1 MSEGVRRAGSDT
13 DDAVLADVVA
23 RVEAVLAR
31 DGKGVVLHEPLFAG
45 RERDYLID
53 CIDTGWVSY
62 AGSYVTRFEQML
74 AEACRVRYAIAVASG
89 TVALQMALLLAG
101 VRRDDEVIVPDL
113 TFVASANA
121 ACHCGAVPHFA
132 DSDEGTLGLDA
143 QKLDAHLREVAEIRA
158 GACVN
163 RRTGRRIAALMPM
176 HTFGHPS
183 DLDALADLAARWH
196 IPLIEDA
203 AESLGSMYKG
213 RPVGGRGLLSALSFN
228 GNKIVTTGG
237 GGAILTSDATLAQR
251 AKHLTTTAK
260 LAHHWEFV
268 HDEVGYN
275 FRLPNVNAA
284 IGVAQLEQLDGF
296 LASKHALAA
305 RYQRAFADC
314 RAAHIFTD
322 QPHVK
327 SNYWLVSLVLA
338 PEAAHLRDALLAAT
352 NDRGIMTRPVWRLMH
367 RLPMFADCPRGD
379 VSTAEALEQRII
391 NLPSSVKLGRAD

>member
-1 MSEGVRRAGSDT
+1 MGVAGDASG
-13 DDAVLADVVA
+13 DAVASDILA
-23 RVEAVLAR
+23 RLEGVLAR
-31 DGKGVVLHEPLFAG
+31 DGEAAALHEPLFAG
-45 RERDYLID
+45 HEREYLVD

-74 AEACRVRYAIAVASG
+74 AEACGVRHAIAVASG
-89 TVALQMALLLAG
+89 TVALQMALMLAG

-113 TFVASANA
+113 TFVASPNA

-132 DSDEGTLGLDA
+132 DSDEASLGLDPL
-143 QKLDAHLREVAEIRA
+143 KLDAHLREVAEIRS

-196 IPLIEDA
+196 MPLVEDA
-203 AESLGSMYKG
+203 AESLGSTYKG
-213 RPVGGRGLLSALSFN
+213 SPVGGRGLLSALSFN

-237 GGAILTSDATLAQR
+237 GGAILTNDDTLSRR

-260 LAHHWEFV
+260 LPHRWEFE

-296 LASKHALAA
+296 LAAKRALAA
-305 RYQRAFADC
+305 RYQSAFADC
-314 RAAHIFTD
+314 AAARIFVD
-322 QPHVK
+322 QPHVE

-338 PEAAHLRDALLAAT
+338 PQSAHLRDALLAAT
-352 NDRGIMTRPVWRLMH
+352 NDSGIMTRPVWRLMH
-367 RLPMFADCPRGD
+367 RLPMFANCPRDD
-379 VSTAEALEQRII
+379 VSTAETLEQRII
-391 NLPSSVKLGRAD
+391 NLPSSVKLGRAA